1 MKDRCTK
8 TPIKGQEFR
17 CPSCQSI
24 TTATAV
30 LDWAGHHEGS
40 IPLMVENG
48 EIYIDWDNADLDLE
62 LIYQCDEC
70 EEEVAHSLEEM
81 EDIIRTYEKSQDEI
95 DDNTL

>member
-1 MKDRCTK
+1 MSNKSVK

-17 CPSCQSI
+17 CPHCQAI

-40 IPLMVENG
+40 IPLKFYNG
-48 EIYIDWDNADLDLE
+48 ELYLDWDNADLDLE

-70 EEEVAHSLEEM
+70 EEQVAGSLEEM
-81 EDIIRTYEKSQDEI
+81 EELIRTYEKEE
-95 DDNTL
+95 